1 MINKEALQS
10 KIEELQAILDNQES
24 AYDYEKAFDKKW
36 AEIGHTVFQESLGD
50 LPKDRNKKK
59 DKH

>member
-1 MINKEALQS
+1 MINKKALQS

-36 AEIGHTVFQESLGD
+36 TEIGQTVFQESLGD
-50 LPKDRNKKK
+50 LSKDRNKKK
-59 DKH
+59 V